1 MNKRFD
7 SMVFSRFSMSHVAV
21 LLVLGGCGS
30 SESAPSAGSPDAS
43 SDAVADAASDALLD
57 AGSDATSDG
66 EGGEGG
72 EGGASACV
80 PPCHAWARL
89 LAGPSEEDEIDAVA
103 SDADGNVFVS
113 GKFETELTIEGH
125 DTPLVS
131 AGRAD
136 IMLAKYSR
144 DGDLIWVRHY
154 GGVSEDNVF
163 DAVCDDQGNVIL
175 SGYFGATVD
184 FGGIVLE
191 TTGVDDLDMM
201 VVKVDPSGEV
211 IWAVRAGGDDVDG
224 GNEINIAPDGTLVVL
239 AGSGGDFR
247 AGTIDFAGMGRQDA
261 IVLTMEPQTGEFL
274 WGGHVGGAGTARAKC
289 LTVDAAGNVYAGG
302 DYEGENSV
310 FGPNRTDVLP
320 TPQQLDAFLTSW
332 TADGQLRWTKTW
344 GGPGLD
350 LCKGAVAT
358 DQGDLFFVGYFGP
371 PTSFDGEVLE
381 GDGSD
386 IFLWKL
392 NDQGEAVWLNHIS
405 SSKNLTGA
413 EATSSPSGGV
423 LFGHK
428 MSADV
433 TFGSTDGK
441 DVVVKLPKAGTSWP
455 VFVGYSS
462 DGVVDF
468 TLLPKRSTDA
478 NLDELSRSGSRVY
491 IDVPILEG
499 TCEFGEDVR
508 SSTGTKDALL
518 VAIDL

>member
-1 MNKRFD
+1 
-7 SMVFSRFSMSHVAV
+7 
-21 LLVLGGCGS
+21 
-30 SESAPSAGSPDAS
+30 
-43 SDAVADAASDALLD
+43 
-57 AGSDATSDG
+57 
-66 EGGEGG
+66 
-72 EGGASACV
+72 
-80 PPCHAWARL
+80 
-89 LAGPSEEDEIDAVA
+89 
-103 SDADGNVFVS
+103 
-113 GKFETELTIEGH
+113 
-125 DTPLVS
+125 
-131 AGRAD
+131 
-136 IMLAKYSR
+136 
-144 DGDLIWVRHY
+144 
-154 GGVSEDNVF
+154 
-163 DAVCDDQGNVIL
+163 VIL
-175 SGYFGATVD
+175 SGYCGATVD

-201 VVKVDPSGEV
+201 VVKVDPAGEV

-224 GNEINIAPDGTLVVL
+224 GNEINIAPDGTLVLL
-239 AGSGGDFR
+239 AGSGGGFR
-247 AGTIDFAGMGRQDA
+247 AGSLEFSATGARDA
-261 IVLTMEPQTGEFL
+261 FVLTMDPETGDFL
-274 WGGHVGGAGTARAKC
+274 WGGHVAGAGNARGKC

-320 TPQQLDAFLTSW
+320 TSQKLDAFLTSW

-358 DQGDLFFVGYFGP
+358 EQGDLYFVGYFGP

-392 NDQGEAVWLNHIS
+392 NDQGEAIWLNHIS

-433 TFGSTDGK
+433 KFGSTDGK

-468 TLLPKRSTDA
+468 TLLPKQSVDA
-478 NLDELSRSGSRVY
+478 NLDELSRSGKRVY
-491 IDVPILEG
+491 IDVPIFEG
-499 TCEFGEDVR
+499 TYEFGGDIR
-508 SSTGTKDALL
+508 ASTGTKDALL